1 MNARLY
7 LAAAAGRSRLWTA
20 VSGLIGEWRRRVR
33 DREAL
38 AQLTLRERLD
48 MGLPRARIDEEIRKP
63 FWSA

>member
-1 MNARLY
+1 MNARVY
-7 LAAAAGRSRLWTA
+7 PAAAAGRSRLWTA
-20 VSGLIGEWRRRVR
+20 VSGLIGQWRRRVR

-48 MGLPRARIDEEIRKP
+48 LGLTRAGIDKEIRKP